1 MLTMGKN
8 DLVSKTFMNKVVKNI
23 TSKKISKKGKKKAI
37 DKNSKNIIFH
47 FCLEIMNNI
56 YFYIENQIKM
66 NFSYFNF
73 VYLWY
78 E

>member
-37 DKNSKNIIFH
+37 DKNSKNT
-47 FCLEIMNNI
+47 
-56 YFYIENQIKM
+56 K
-66 NFSYFNF
+66 
-73 VYLWY
+73 
-78 E
+78 